1 MEIEN
6 NTFPYFK
13 DSIKKSIEISSGY
26 LDLTN
31 LNSKFTYT
39 DGNHLSKKSG
49 EKVSKII
56 GNWILKSE
64 KNE

>member
-39 DGNHLSKKSG
+39 DGNHLNKKSG

-56 GNWILKSE
+56 GNWILK
-64 KNE
+64 KVKK